1 MCLSRDKVDVSVTD
15 SVDRQNIESIQLC
28 VWISVCL
35 YFRNVFLNLMFW
47 TQSERVECCTCLHH
61 CLSVWFDP
69 RTWHVFKK
77 PFLFQPF
84 SIGFNSCRQMG
95 IECEFKL
102 DNVHTTVRN
111 SDSRVWGLRIWTIP
125 SKMACWIFR
134 QEWLTGTSYFKSLSL
149 SLNLSFFSLVCQ
161 LCWTAGNH

>member
-1 MCLSRDKVDVSVTD
+1 
-15 SVDRQNIESIQLC
+15 
-28 VWISVCL
+28 
-35 YFRNVFLNLMFW
+35 MFW

-125 SKMACWIFR
+125 SKMACWIFW

-161 LCWTAGNH
+161 LCWTAGNHYEFTSCQQQIYSVCASHLIISQLLIVCSIKQSLWLHNMVLI

>member
-1 MCLSRDKVDVSVTD
+1 ML
-15 SVDRQNIESIQLC
+15 
-28 VWISVCL
+28 
-35 YFRNVFLNLMFW
+35 W

-111 SDSRVWGLRIWTIP
+111 SDSRVWGLRIWTTIP
-125 SKMACWIFR
+125 SKMACWIFW

-149 SLNLSFFSLVCQ
+149 SLNLSFFLSLSTVLNSWQ
-161 LCWTAGNH
+161 SLWIYELPATDIFSLCESLDYFTIIDSLQHKAVSLIAQ